1 MNLISRLHGK
11 PGRALGRVLSA
22 GLFVWLLGVACS
34 PVLATVPV
42 DQTPLIIQ
50 KSLPPNITLMLDDS
64 GSMAWNF
71 MPDWSYLKNN
81 TNNAAVIDS
90 SNNGVYYNPAVTYVP
105 PPKANGTSSYPA
117 ASGLTSA
124 WVNGFSS
131 TLTPVD
137 LTNYDG
143 RYEYYDCGGVCS
155 GSAIK
160 FSASNTVATP
170 TSVTYQNVT
179 QNQCD
184 YYYYYQAGATGE
196 SFTPS
201 SKYSTTGTCV
211 IAYNQSTTYNYF
223 QYSTGPAAG
232 PYTVSYVA
240 ASDCGGKSGC
250 VLASDTSGVA
260 APAGVAAGQNV
271 ANWFAYYH
279 TRILMAKSGLMNSFV
294 GIDPGFRV
302 GFGSIDGGGS
312 GNNNYQNLPASR
324 YSYSDAYNGGTN
336 YIAQVT
342 PFGDGSNTSDQK
354 NALWNWVSAAKASG
368 GTPLRQALDAV
379 GRYYQS
385 SQPWQVMSSDP
396 VPAGTTT
403 ELACRQ
409 SYTILTTDGF
419 WNDSFT
425 GPGNADGSNGTA
437 VTGANGQKYTYTA
450 AAPYSDSYSNTL
462 ADVAMKYWET
472 DLRTGTSNE
481 VPTSSEDPA
490 FWQHMTTFTLG
501 LGFTPSG
508 ISPSGTT
515 IPQIFNW
522 ANGGSAISNF
532 SWPQP
537 SSNSLNNIADL
548 AHAAVNGHGGF
559 YSATSPE
566 AFASGMKDALKRAA
580 ERVGTGASLAA
591 NSTQLKTGTVAYQ
604 ANYYTAKW
612 KGDLKALAVNP
623 NTGAIAATPSW
634 TAAGSLPAAASR
646 NIWTYNP
653 AASGKTA
660 AYVAF
665 QDSSAS
671 TPPALS
677 AAQLSALGSTAAAQ
691 ANMVNYL
698 RGDAT
703 LEQKNRGSF
712 RNRDTP
718 LGDIVDSQPVYVG
731 APDPNLFANE
741 TFTGSSTYL
750 AYASGTT
757 DNQGNFT
764 PSVAASRA
772 GLIYV
777 AANDGMLHGF
787 DATTGAE
794 KFAYIPGAVLTTG
807 SAGGLVGLS
816 QLSSPDYGT
825 TTSAPHQYFNDGE
838 LTVAD
843 VYMGSAWKSVLV
855 GTSGRGLAKAVYAFD
870 ITDPTAIKFLWERSA
885 GDGNSDG
892 NSRYIGQ
899 MSGKPVIAQT
909 ADGVWSVLLG
919 NGYNSAAGVSA
930 LLQFDLATGALSV
943 HTTTD
948 TTADNGLAAPGV
960 WMGLANN
967 GVSTVA
973 YAGDLRGNVWSF
985 TLNTG
990 SSTSTSTPSSTGSL
1004 LFVARDGS
1012 NSLQPITG
1020 GVLVG
1025 KDPANGNTWVFFGT
1039 GLYLSTI
1046 DLTNTAT
1053 QSWYGLIVQTTNATN
1068 SPAIASSMTRAANL
1082 VQRSIVAETSGNP
1095 GATPPV
1101 SPARAVTPAPTSS
1114 DMTGMSGWYMDLLSP
1129 TGTGGANVAQ
1139 GERMVTSNQ
1148 FQGNLLLGTTRI
1160 PQASDVC
1167 NPSGGGWIMAINPF
1181 TGTNPS
1187 GNFFDLNG
1195 DGLVNASDTVTVN
1208 GKSYAAA
1215 GIGFN
1220 SLPNNPI
1227 FVGGSML
1234 VSFDNGSNSS
1244 ITTAGSTGMMQR
1256 VSWRELVNP

>member
-1 MNLISRLHGK
+1 MNTISRLHRK
-11 PGRALGRVLSA
+11 PGLFFGRALSA
-22 GLFVWLLGVACS
+22 GLSVWMLGVAFS
-34 PVLATVPV
+34 PALATVPV
-42 DQTPLIIQ
+42 DQAPLIIQ

-81 TNNAAVIDS
+81 TNNDAVINAG
-90 SNNGVYYNPAVTYVP
+90 NNGVYYNPAVTYMP
-105 PPKANGTSSYPA
+105 PPMANGTSFYPA
-117 ASGLTSA
+117 ATGLTSA
-124 WVNGFSS
+124 WINGFSN

-143 RYEYYDCGGVCS
+143 RYEYYNCGGGVCS
-155 GSAIK
+155 GSAVK
-160 FSASNTVATP
+160 FSTSNTVTTSSSATY
-170 TSVTYQNVT
+170 SNVT
-179 QNQCD
+179 QSQCD
-184 YYYYYQAGATGE
+184 NYYKGQSGATNE
-196 SFTPS
+196 SFTLNN
-201 SKYSTTGTCV
+201 KNTTLGTCV
-211 IAYNQSTTYNYF
+211 ISYSQSATYNYF
-223 QYSTGPAAG
+223 QYSTGAPAG
-232 PYTVSYVA
+232 PYTVNYVA
-240 ASDCGGKSGC
+240 ASDCGGKSNC
-250 VLASDTSGVA
+250 VLASDTSGLA
-260 APAGVAAGQNV
+260 APAGVAAGQNI
-271 ANWFAYYH
+271 ANWFSYYH
-279 TRILMAKSGLMNSFV
+279 TRILMAKSGLMKSFADV
-294 GIDPGFRV
+294 DQNFRV
-302 GFGSIDGGGS
+302 GFGSIDGGDS
-312 GNNNYQNLPASR
+312 GNNNYKNLPSSR
-324 YSYSDAYNGGTN
+324 YGYSDSYNGGTN

-342 PFGDGSNTSDQK
+342 PFGDGSNTGDQR
-354 NALWNWVSAAKASG
+354 NALWNWASAVKASG

-379 GRYYQS
+379 GQYYQS

-425 GPGNADGSNGTA
+425 GPGNADGKDGTT
-437 VTGANGQKYTYTA
+437 VTGANGQKYTYKA

-462 ADVAMKYWET
+462 ADVAMKYWQT
-472 DLRTGTSNE
+472 DLRTNTSNE

-501 LGFTPSG
+501 LGFMPSG

-515 IPQIFNW
+515 VPQIFSW
-522 ANGGSAISNF
+522 ANGGTAISNF

-537 SSNSLNNIADL
+537 ASNSIYNIADL

-612 KGDLKALAVNP
+612 KGDLKALAVDP
-623 NTGAIAATPSW
+623 NTGAIAVTPTW

-646 NIWTYNP
+646 NIWTYSSSTTP
-653 AASGKTA
+653 K
-660 AYVAF
+660 YVAF
-665 QDSSAS
+665 QNGTGG

-677 AAQLSALGSTAAAQ
+677 PAQLSALGSSAAAQ

-703 LEQKNRGSF
+703 LEQKNTGGTY

-718 LGDIVDSQPVYVG
+718 LGDIVDSQPIYVG
-731 APDPNLFANE
+731 SPDPNLFANQ
-741 TFTGSSTYL
+741 TFTGSTTYL
-750 AYASGTT
+750 AFASGTT

-764 PSVAASRA
+764 PSTAASRA

-843 VYMGSAWKSVLV
+843 VYMGSAWKTVLV
-855 GTSGRGLAKAVYAFD
+855 GTTGRGLAKAVYALD

-885 GDGNSDG
+885 ADGLANS
-892 NSRYIGQ
+892 NYIGQ

-909 ADGVWSVLLG
+909 ADSTWSVLIG
-919 NGYNSAAGVSA
+919 NGYNSPAGVAA
-930 LLQFDLATGALSV
+930 LLQFNLATGSLSV
-943 HTTTD
+943 HATTD

-960 WMGLANN
+960 WMDPAGT
-967 GVSTVA
+967 GVSTLA

-990 SSTSTSTPSSTGSL
+990 SSTTTSTPNSTGNL
-1004 LFVARDGS
+1004 LFVAKDSSG
-1012 NSLQPITG
+1012 NLQPITG
-1020 GVLVG
+1020 GMLAG

-1039 GLYLSTI
+1039 GQYLSTT

-1053 QSWYGLIVQTTNATN
+1053 QSWYGLIVQTTNATD
-1068 SPAIASSMTRAANL
+1068 SPVIASTMTRAANL
-1082 VQRSIVAETSGNP
+1082 VQRAIVAETAGNP
-1095 GATPPV
+1095 SATPPV
-1101 SPARAVTPAPTSS
+1101 SPARAVTPTPTSS
-1114 DMTGMSGWYMDLLSP
+1114 DMTGKSGWYMDLLSP
-1129 TGTGGANVAQ
+1129 TGTGGALVPQ
-1139 GERMVTSNQ
+1139 GERIVTSNQ

-1160 PQASDVC
+1160 PQAADVC
-1167 NPSGGGWIMAINPF
+1167 NPSGSGWVMAINPF

-1187 GNFFDLNG
+1187 DNFFDVNG
-1195 DGLVNASDTVTVN
+1195 DGMVNASDTVTVD
-1208 GKSYAAA
+1208 GKSYPAA
-1215 GIGFN
+1215 GIGFS

-1244 ITTAGSTGMMQR
+1244 ISTSGSTGSIQR
-1256 VSWRELVNP
+1256 VSWRELISQ